1 MQEYENKDTG
11 FVGDAPAKPQW
22 NTPEDLLTPDSS
34 AQPPIT
40 PATPVRPEP
49 PVREPITPPPGRRS
63 PPEETPVY
71 STGVVP
77 CQKSR
82 KGLILILILAGLL
95 LIASLLAALG
105 LIPGLPN
112 YRFADSDSGA
122 NPAIEPGFQ
131 SEASTT
137 PGTEGAPSAVTSGDT
152 TVDLVSVPRGE
163 GQGSSD
169 GTLTLQEIYA
179 KTIDS
184 VTSIICD
191 TGTGTGVVM
200 TKDGYIITN
209 YHVIQGS
216 RKIEVL
222 LSDGRQ
228 LPATAVGR
236 DEISDLAVLRIN
248 ANDLTPAVFGNSDQV
263 QVGDTV
269 VAIGDP
275 LGVEFR
281 GTMTDGIISA
291 INRDVVT
298 DQGRTMTVIQT
309 NAALNPGNS
318 GGPLI
323 NVYGQVIGINTMKI
337 GDSVSPAGVEGLG
350 FAIPST
356 TVKTIVDQ
364 LMTIGHVTGRP
375 YLGIDTEE
383 YGVVMS
389 YLLPPGL
396 YISRVIDGT
405 DAAAKGILPGEV
417 LLEFNG
423 VAVTTNYELQSALEK
438 CEPGQTVTLVLYR
451 QGARFSID
459 IVLGEVQ

>member
-1 MQEYENKDTG
+1 MNDYEKNNTG
-11 FVGDAPAKPQW
+11 ETPFTGDAPADPRW
-22 NTPEDLLTPDSS
+22 NTLSDLSGFGE
-34 AQPPIT
+34 QPPVT
-40 PATPVRPEP
+40 PHQPSYAPPPAYDPTATPRKRT
-49 PVREPITPPPGRRS
+49 PVET
-63 PPEETPVY
+63 TPVY

-77 CQKSR
+77 EPKKRAGWFIALGAS
-82 KGLILILILAGLL
+82 GVVLVAGLL
-95 LIASLLAALG
+95 GLLG

-112 YRFADSDSGA
+112 YRFAEAGNGVQTA
-122 NPAIEPGFQ
+122 NDPGF
-131 SEASTT
+131 SADGSGKAAAESIPAATGSGEVPVELENI
-137 PGTEGAPSAVTSGDT
+137 PGNTGALS
-152 TVDLVSVPRGE
+152 
-163 GQGSSD
+163 
-169 GTLTLQEIYA
+169 LQEIYE
-179 KTIDS
+179 KSIPS

-191 TGTGTGVVM
+191 SGSGTGVVL
-200 TKDGYIITN
+200 TKDGYILTN
-209 YHVIQGS
+209 YHVIEGA
-216 RKIEVL
+216 RRVEVL

-228 LPATAVGR
+228 LPATTVGR
-236 DEISDLAVLRIN
+236 DQISDLAVLHIS
-248 ANDLTPAVFGNSDQV
+248 ANDLTPASFGNSEQV
-263 QVGDTV
+263 RVGDAV

-275 LGVEFR
+275 LGVELR

-337 GDSVSPAGVEGLG
+337 GDNMASAGVEGLG

-356 TVKTIVDQ
+356 TVKDIVDQ

-396 YISRVIDGT
+396 YISHVVSGT
-405 DAAAKGILPGEV
+405 DAAAKGITAGEV

-423 VAVTTNYELQSALEK
+423 VPVTTNYELQSALEK
-438 CEPGQTVTLVLYR
+438 CQPGQKVAVVLYR
-451 QGARFSID
+451 QGYRVTIE
-459 IVLGEVQ
+459 IELGEAQ